1 MNALEKLMD
10 SYWIIKDFDKE
21 DYFEIRKNINSYKI
35 FIVEKLG
42 WRLIAVEGLIKI
54 EKIPS
59 HAESFMG
66 IGDFNDIHDYIILCA
81 LLMYLEDKDEH
92 SQFLLSELI
101 HYIEAVLSE
110 KVEVDWTS
118 FAQRK
123 SLVRVLQYAEKI
135 HLLKVYEGRSE
146 NFAGESN
153 SEVLYENTGVS
164 RYFATSFQVDIREFN
179 TIEDF
184 EKKRFDELEDERG
197 SLRSQRVFR
206 QLFTCPM
213 LYFENGNSPDA
224 LYIKNQYKQI
234 SRLAE
239 DNFGMKMVYSKNM
252 AALVYVDKNGT
263 GLLHPGTSM
272 ISDIALL
279 FSEYVSTYCR
289 DLRRFTIDENDLIH
303 LNNDKL
309 NKILID
315 IKKKYFTLWS
325 KEYRE
330 MSDEKYL
337 RKIKEYLSDFQLIK
351 IMDNEV
357 IIYPSAVLIKGS
369 YGNNI
374 GVNK

>member
-164 RYFATSFQVDIREFN
+164 RYFATSFPVDIREFN

-315 IKKKYFTLWS
+315 IKKKYSTLWS

-337 RKIKEYLSDFQLIK
+337 RKIKEYLSDFQLRK

-369 YGNNI
+369 YGNKI

>member
-164 RYFATSFQVDIREFN
+164 RYFATSFPVDIREFN

-184 EKKRFDELEDERG
+184 EKKRFDELLG
-197 SLRSQRVFR
+197 SYIVKPQGKPTLV
-206 QLFTCPM
+206 
-213 LYFENGNSPDA
+213 PDSDKRPA
-224 LYIKNQYKQI
+224 
-234 SRLAE
+234 
-239 DNFGMKMVYSKNM
+239 M
-252 AALVYVDKNGT
+252 A
-263 GLLHPGTSM
+263 
-272 ISDIALL
+272 
-279 FSEYVSTYCR
+279 
-289 DLRRFTIDENDLIH
+289 
-303 LNNDKL
+303 
-309 NKILID
+309 
-315 IKKKYFTLWS
+315 
-325 KEYRE
+325 
-330 MSDEKYL
+330 
-337 RKIKEYLSDFQLIK
+337 LSDFSEFAQGK
-351 IMDNEV
+351 
-357 IIYPSAVLIKGS
+357 
-369 YGNNI
+369 
-374 GVNK
+374 